1 MKREESQ
8 NVEYKESWHDK
19 YLEWVCG
26 YANAKGG
33 TLYIGIED
41 GTKKPVGVKN
51 PNKLMEDIPNSIRNT
66 MGIVADVSLLKKQG
80 KDVIRIKVHA
90 SSFPVSYQG
99 RFHYRTGAVK
109 MMLTGPA
116 LTQFLME
123 KSGQQW
129 DSVPCFGGHRAS
141 DFTFIALK
149 NRYQTARGEKLTKDD
164 LLSFGLVTET
174 GIMTNTGAL
183 MADESPISHSRVFCT
198 RWNGLD
204 MTAGVMD
211 AADDREYSGGL
222 LQLLKYAEDFVR
234 LHSRRAWHKR
244 PTDRVN
250 FREYPERSIQEMLIN
265 GLVHR
270 DYLETGSEVHVDIF
284 DDRIEI
290 TSPGGMPGERKV
302 QEYANI
308 CRIPSRRRNKCLA
321 DVFER
326 LDLMERKGSGF
337 KKLYED
343 YEKLSVNLGK
353 RMPSLESES
362 DYFRVTLPNLLY
374 GFTDEQLVAAVDNS
388 EYGVAKDVTQ
398 TAKTHHDTPP
408 VTPPV
413 APPVTPPVDL
423 KEERLILALKDSPLG
438 TSELLK
444 ALHIRDRNYLR
455 EGYIRPTLR
464 AGFIEQTKP
473 DVKHSKFQK
482 YRLTAKGRECLA
494 SLESRSDRA

>member
-1 MKREESQ
+1 MTRDENQ

-19 YLEWVCG
+19 YLEWICG

-51 PNKLMEDIPNSIRNT
+51 ANKLMEDIPNSIRNT
-66 MGIVADVSLLKKQG
+66 MGIVADVAMLKKQG
-80 KDVIRIKVHA
+80 KDVIRIKVAA
-90 SSFPVSYQG
+90 STFPVSYQG
-99 RFHYRTGAVK
+99 RFHYRTGSVK
-109 MMLTGPA
+109 MLLTGPA

-123 KSGQQW
+123 RSGQQW
-129 DSVPCFGGHRAS
+129 DCVPCFGGYRAA

-149 NRYQTARGEKLTKDD
+149 SLYEKANGTKMTTED
-164 LLSFGLVTET
+164 LLSFGLATET
-174 GIMTNTGAL
+174 GVMTNTGAL
-183 MADESPISHSRVFCT
+183 LADESPIRHSRVFCT

-211 AADDREYSGGL
+211 AADDQEYSGGL

-265 GLVHR
+265 GFVHR

-290 TSPGGMPGERKV
+290 TSPGGMPGDRKV
-302 QEYANI
+302 QEYTNI
-308 CRIPSRRRNKCLA
+308 RRIPSRRRN
-321 DVFER
+321 
-326 LDLMERKGSGF
+326 
-337 KKLYED
+337 
-343 YEKLSVNLGK
+343 
-353 RMPSLESES
+353 
-362 DYFRVTLPNLLY
+362 VTLPNLLY
-374 GFTDEQLVAAVDNS
+374 GFTDVQLVAAVDDS
-388 EYGVAKDVTQ
+388 SYGVPKNGAKASSTR
-398 TAKTHHDTPP
+398 HD
-408 VTPPV
+408 TPPV
-413 APPVTPPVDL
+413 APPVTPPVAPPVDE
-423 KEERLILALKDSPLG
+423 KQKRLIQVLKDTELG

-444 ALHIRDRNYLR
+444 ALRIRDRNYLR

-464 AGFIEQTKP
+464 AGLIEQTRP
-473 DVKHSKFQK
+473 EVKHSRFQK
-482 YRLTAKGRECLA
+482 YRLTDKGRA
-494 SLESRSDRA
+494 FIVV

>member
-1 MKREESQ
+1 
-8 NVEYKESWHDK
+8 
-19 YLEWVCG
+19 
-26 YANAKGG
+26 
-33 TLYIGIED
+33 
-41 GTKKPVGVKN
+41 
-51 PNKLMEDIPNSIRNT
+51 
-66 MGIVADVSLLKKQG
+66 
-80 KDVIRIKVHA
+80 
-90 SSFPVSYQG
+90 
-99 RFHYRTGAVK
+99 

-149 NRYQTARGEKLTKDD
+149 NRYQAASGEKLTKDD

-388 EYGVAKDVTQ
+388 EYGVAKGVTQ
-398 TAKTHHDTPP
+398 TAKTHHDAPP

-413 APPVTPPVDL
+413 APPVTYHDTYHDAYHDTYHEEQVL
-423 KEERLILALKDSPLG
+423 KPNEIKLLKVLALRGDLG
-438 TSELLK
+438 AADLRRAMDIKHSSDLRE
-444 ALHIRDRNYLR
+444 RYLR
-455 EGYIRPTLR
+455 PLYRAGYIEFTLPNAKR
-464 AGFIEQTKP
+464 
-473 DVKHSKFQK
+473 SRLQK
-482 YRLTAKGRECLA
+482 YRLTARGRECLA
-494 SLESRSDRA
+494 GLESR

>member
-1 MKREESQ
+1 
-8 NVEYKESWHDK
+8 
-19 YLEWVCG
+19 
-26 YANAKGG
+26 
-33 TLYIGIED
+33 
-41 GTKKPVGVKN
+41 
-51 PNKLMEDIPNSIRNT
+51 
-66 MGIVADVSLLKKQG
+66 
-80 KDVIRIKVHA
+80 
-90 SSFPVSYQG
+90 VSYQG

-116 LTQFLME
+116 LAQFLME
-123 KSGQQW
+123 KSGRQW
-129 DSVPCFGGHRAS
+129 DSVPCLGGHRAS

-149 NRYQTARGEKLTKDD
+149 NRYRAASGKKLTKDD
-164 LLSFGLVTET
+164 LLSFGLVTEA

-183 MADESPISHSRVFCT
+183 MADESPIGHCRVFCT

-211 AADDREYSGGL
+211 AADDQEYGGGL

-270 DYLETGSEVHVDIF
+270 DYIETGSEVHVDIF

-353 RMPSLESES
+353 RMPSLESEN

-388 EYGVAKDVTQ
+388 EYGVAKDAPQ
-398 TAKTHHDTPP
+398 TATTHPGAYHDTYHDAYHDTYHEKQEVKPNEIKLLK
-408 VTPPV
+408 VL
-413 APPVTPPVDL
+413 ASRGELGAVDL
-423 KEERLILALKDSPLG
+423 RKAMDIKYSSDLRER
-438 TSELLK
+438 
-444 ALHIRDRNYLR
+444 YLR
-455 EGYIRPTLR
+455 PLCR
-464 AGFIEQTKP
+464 AGCIEFTLPNAKR
-473 DVKHSKFQK
+473 SKLQK
-482 YRLTAKGRECLA
+482 YRLTAKGRALIA
-494 SLESRSDRA
+494 SIDVKQH

>member
-1 MKREESQ
+1 MQGALKIDAFLNTLEKLYMKREESQ
-8 NVEYKESWHDK
+8 SVEYKESWHDK

-33 TLYIGIED
+33 
-41 GTKKPVGVKN
+41 
-51 PNKLMEDIPNSIRNT
+51 
-66 MGIVADVSLLKKQG
+66 
-80 KDVIRIKVHA
+80 
-90 SSFPVSYQG
+90 
-99 RFHYRTGAVK
+99 
-109 MMLTGPA
+109 
-116 LTQFLME
+116 
-123 KSGQQW
+123 
-129 DSVPCFGGHRAS
+129 
-141 DFTFIALK
+141 
-149 NRYQTARGEKLTKDD
+149 
-164 LLSFGLVTET
+164 
-174 GIMTNTGAL
+174 
-183 MADESPISHSRVFCT
+183 
-198 RWNGLD
+198 

-290 TSPGGMPGERKV
+290 TSPGGMPGERRV

-308 CRIPSRRRNKCLA
+308 FRIPSRRRNKCLA

-388 EYGVAKDVTQ
+388 EYGVSKA
-398 TAKTHHDTPP
+398 APRHDTPP

-423 KEERLILALKDSPLG
+423 KVERLISALKDSPLG

-473 DVKHSKFQK
+473 EVKHSKLQK
-482 YRLTAKGRECLA
+482 YRLTGKGRVVLV
-494 SLESRSDRA
+494 SLGTDGDTPRETRFLQAYG